1 MRVYQQPGKPPGLSL
16 QQAPGGQAT
25 VSQAL
30 AAAKAALAADAAE
43 IPSLA
48 VLAKAA
54 GVSPRS
60 LQRHFAAVLGR
71 SPQAVLQHLRLA
83 AARQTLCSG
92 KVSVVLDAALQ
103 HGFEHPGRFAIAY
116 ARAFG
121 EAPSATL
128 RAARTPASAVVGPS
142 GTPILL
148 QPLRP
153 ATLAEAAWAR
163 RANDDLAIALGR
175 MRDLVL
181 LSPDAPLAEAGR
193 AFRLEGRVEGRTV
206 ILSLVQA
213 ARGRIIATQREEL
226 ATQAGVTWANRAAR
240 TVAASVRDER
250 VEEARRTPRHR
261 MDAETLVLRARP
273 AMLSQDPGLTRTA
286 LDLLGEVLHR
296 DPWHARAHA
305 LTGFGQ
311 AVAANHCFGGD
322 PATRRER
329 ALGHMTRALALAAD
343 DPEVLTLAAG
353 VMSFTDRL
361 GEAEQLATQSLALDP
376 DQPEALR
383 RLGILRIFRGDAQ
396 GAGAIFRRLLKGWPS
411 GNDGNMALIQI
422 GIADFA
428 LGRYSRSARVLSHA
442 IDQQPFRIWPHR
454 FLAAAAWHAG
464 AYQEARRSLA
474 ALQSAFPDLTV
485 DQCDRADALHPD
497 AKARVL
503 DGLARVGLPH

>member
-1 MRVYQQPGKPPGLSL
+1 LSPQQVPS
-16 QQAPGGQAT
+16 GQAS
-25 VSQAL
+25 VGQAL
-30 AAAKAALAADAAE
+30 AAAKAALAADAAAA
-43 IPSLA
+43 PSLA
-48 VLAKAA
+48 VLAEAA

-71 SPQAVLQHLRLA
+71 SPQAVLQQLRLA
-83 AARQTLCSG
+83 AARQTLRSG
-92 KVSVVLDAALQ
+92 EVSVVLDAALQ

-128 RAARTPASAVVGPS
+128 RAARTRAPAAVGPS

-153 ATLAEAAWAR
+153 ATLAEAACAR
-163 RANDDLAIALGR
+163 RASDDLAIALGR

-193 AFRLEGRVEGRTV
+193 AFRLEGRVEGKTAT
-206 ILSLVQA
+206 LSLLHT
-213 ARGRIIATQREEL
+213 ARGRVIATLREEL
-226 ATQAGVTWANRAAR
+226 AMQAGVAWANRAAR
-240 TVAASVRDER
+240 AVAASVRAER

-286 LDLLGEVLHR
+286 LDLLEEALHR

-322 PATRRER
+322 PATGRER
-329 ALGHMTRALALAAD
+329 ALDHMARALALAGD

-353 VMSFTDRL
+353 VMSFTGRL
-361 GEAEQLATQSLALDP
+361 EEAEQLAAQSLALDP

-396 GAGAIFRRLLKGWPS
+396 GAAAIFRRLLRGWPA

-442 IDQQPFRIWPHR
+442 LDQQPFRTWPHR
-454 FLAAAAWHAG
+454 FLTAAAWHAG
-464 AYQEARRSLA
+464 AHEEARRSLA
-474 ALQSAFPDLTV
+474 ALQRAFPDLTV
-485 DQCDRADALHPD
+485 DQCDRADALHPN

-503 DGLARVGLPH
+503 DGLACAGLPR